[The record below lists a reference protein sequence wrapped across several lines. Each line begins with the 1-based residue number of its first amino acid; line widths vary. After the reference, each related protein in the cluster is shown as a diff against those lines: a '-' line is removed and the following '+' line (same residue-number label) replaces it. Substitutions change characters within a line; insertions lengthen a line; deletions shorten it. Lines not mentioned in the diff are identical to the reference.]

1 MAATAAVQL
10 HLSLQVDEAWKL
22 ASEAKGGS
30 GANCER
36 VRLWGSR
43 VGRSRRWQVGVEDGT
58 CYVESR
64 EARTLES
71 RKFLK
76 LLRQPLILFEF
87 MILCI

>member
-1 MAATAAVQL
+1 MKLGSWPAKQKAGAERTANEFGFGAAGWAGHA
-10 HLSLQVDEAWKL
+10 DGRWAWKM
-22 ASEAKGGS
+22 
-30 GANCER
+30 ER
-36 VRLWGSR
+36 V
-43 VGRSRRWQVGVEDGT
+43 T
-58 CYVESR
+58 FYVESR